1 MAQLKDEVI
10 EGQISKNEKEAE
22 RIVND
27 PDKLEE
33 FLVKLEAKL
42 TEIPLAGNAL
52 SAVPTMVS
60 MVRAYAKKEYTEP
73 PVGTIVAIVAALLY
87 VLSPVDL
94 IPDAIPGIGYLDD
107 AAVVAFYMERELLS
121 YRLERTERDISI
133 FVLFL

>member
-27 PDKLEE
+27 SDKLEE

-87 VLSPVDL
+87 VLSPADL
-94 IPDAIPGIGYLDD
+94 IPDVIPGIGYLDD
-107 AAVVAFYMERELLS
+107 AAVVAFCMKQVGDD
-121 YRLERTERDISI
+121 LEAYKIWRDVNVIK
-133 FVLFL
+133 